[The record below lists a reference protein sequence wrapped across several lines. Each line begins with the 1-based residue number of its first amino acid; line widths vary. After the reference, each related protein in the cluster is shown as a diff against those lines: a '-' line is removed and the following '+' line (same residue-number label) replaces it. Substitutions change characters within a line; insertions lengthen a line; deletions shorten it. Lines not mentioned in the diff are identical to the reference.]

1 LLREIPPQML
11 ASAETTYFDLP
22 AAFLVFALVAGLVIA
37 AAILVAALAR
47 RDLRRRKA
55 DDEANR
61 RVLDSLRDEVWELK
75 AAEAARERAEAANEA
90 KSRFIATVSHEIRT
104 PLNGIL
110 GMAELLTS
118 TGLNA
123 EQRTYIEAIRSSGTA
138 LASLI
143 DEILDFS
150 KIEAGKLELACEPFD
165 LTGLVEGVVEL
176 LAPRAQG
183 KGLDIACFIAA
194 DVPARVIGDAAR
206 LRQVLLNLA
215 GNAVKFTSA
224 GGVGLRVTKDADM
237 IAFAVSDT
245 GPGIPEQGRHAI
257 FAEFEQGDASTTRRH
272 DGTGL
277 GLAIS
282 QRLAEWMGGHLHLAA
297 SSPEGATFSFRLPLA
312 VECDAQA
319 PGKSADLMGRCA
331 LVAAATPF
339 AAAYLSEKLAE
350 AGATVYRATDAA
362 QGMACFESDAAS
374 LPDIVI
380 VDCALG
386 EAAMQSLG
394 TAAVAAGVATRLVLL
409 SPYERRAFD
418 QNAFQTYNGWLVKPL
433 RARSLFAR
441 LGAVPKHAMAIGK
454 CESVALNADLRD
466 CRILLAEDNDI
477 NAMIVTRH
485 LEKLGAKVIRVCDGI
500 AALGAAQDAIAG
512 RSLAFDAILLDV
524 RMPGLDGLE
533 VARQIRLAEL
543 QAGYAPC
550 RLIALSADAFDAD
563 CAAANAAGVDE
574 FLTKPVAFAR
584 LNRALAPATQHAES
598 RIAAALDQPPS
609 FATSASEIS
618 KLA

>member
-1 LLREIPPQML
+1 MH
-11 ASAETTYFDLP
+11 ASAETIYLDLP
-22 AAFLVFALVAGLVIA
+22 TATLALAAVAGFVVAAVLV
-37 AAILVAALAR
+37 VAALVR
-47 RDLRRRKA
+47 RDLRRRKMQ
-55 DDEANR
+55 DEANR
-61 RVLDSLRDEVWELK
+61 RALDNLRDEVWELK

-123 EQRTYIEAIRSSGTA
+123 EQGTYIEAIRSSGTA

-150 KIEAGKLELACEPFD
+150 KIEAGKLELAREPFD

-215 GNAVKFTSA
+215 GNAVKFTSV
-224 GGVGLRVTKDADM
+224 GGVGLRVAKDADL
-237 IAFAVSDT
+237 IEFAVSDT
-245 GPGIPEQGRHAI
+245 GPGIPEQGRQAI

-297 SSPEGATFSFRLPLA
+297 SSHEGSTFSFHLPLP
-312 VECDAQA
+312 VEADAQS
-319 PGKSADLMGRCA
+319 PEKYADLTGRRA

-339 AAAYLSEKLAE
+339 GAAYLGEKLAE
-350 AGATVYRATDAA
+350 AGAVVYRATDAA
-362 QGMACFESDAAS
+362 QGLACLQSDAAP

-394 TAAVAAGVATRLVLL
+394 AAAVAAGVATRLVLF

-418 QNAFQTYNGWLVKPL
+418 QNAFQNYDGWLVKPL

-441 LGAVPKHAMAIGK
+441 LGAAPQHAADTRKG
-454 CESVALNADLRD
+454 ESVKADADLQD

-477 NAMIVTRH
+477 NALIVTRY
-485 LEKLGAKVIRVCDGI
+485 LEKLGAKVLRVCDGI
-500 AALGAAQDAIAG
+500 AALEAAEDAIAG
-512 RSLAFDAILLDV
+512 RRSGFDAILLDI

-533 VARQIRLAEL
+533 VARRVRLAEL
-543 QAGYAPC
+543 QAAQAPC

-563 CAAANAAGVDE
+563 CAAANAAGIDE

-584 LNRALAPATQHAES
+584 LSRALAPMRPRAES
-598 RIAAALDQPPS
+598 RMAAVLDQPPN